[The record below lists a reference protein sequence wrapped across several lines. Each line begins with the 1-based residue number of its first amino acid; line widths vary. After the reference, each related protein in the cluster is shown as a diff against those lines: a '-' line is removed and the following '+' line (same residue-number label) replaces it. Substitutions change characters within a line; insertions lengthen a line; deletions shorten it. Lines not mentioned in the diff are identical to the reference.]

1 MDTEALKQWLSVLDT
16 LSYYDIFGL
25 QPAATFDDVRGAFH
39 SFADTFHPDGHTWRH
54 PWEQQAIG
62 RIFRRGTEAYRVLT
76 DPLLRP
82 RYDDALRNGIVRPES
97 IVVEL
102 ERPGPQS
109 RPSMGPSAPLVDK
122 LRNPAARQFVLRA
135 QELHKKGDAKQ
146 AKIQLVLAMHMD
158 AKNPAL
164 EAFGKELDDAI
175 KAKADEEKK
184 SWKKP

>member
-1 MDTEALKQWLSVLDT
+1 MDTASLQQWLSVLDS
-16 LSYYDIFGL
+16 LSYYDLFRV
-25 QPAATFDDVRGAFH
+25 PPTATFDEVRVAFH
-39 SFADTFHPDGHTWRH
+39 AFADTFHPDGHTWRH

-76 DPLLRP
+76 DPLMRP
-82 RYDDALRNGIVRPES
+82 RYDDALRNGIVRPEN

-102 ERPGPQS
+102 ERPSPQS
-109 RPSMGPSAPLVDK
+109 RPSIGPGAPLVDRLK
-122 LRNPAARQFVLRA
+122 NPAARQFVLRA
-135 QELHKKGDAKQ
+135 QELHKKGDPKQ

-164 EAFGKELDDAI
+164 EEFSKTLDEAI
-175 KAKADEEKK
+175 KAKADEQQK